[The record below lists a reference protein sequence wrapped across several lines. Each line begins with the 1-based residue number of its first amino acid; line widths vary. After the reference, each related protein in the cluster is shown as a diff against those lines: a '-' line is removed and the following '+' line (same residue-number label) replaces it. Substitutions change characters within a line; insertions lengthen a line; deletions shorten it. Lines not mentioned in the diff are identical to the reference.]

1 MSGWTA
7 AAVAIGGTVLSMVG
21 QQQQGKAQQKAY
33 NAQAQQ
39 TLNEGAYRADAAKQ
53 QAEKFRKAG
62 KAQAGEARAQ
72 LAASGVKL
80 GEGTPLEI
88 DKEITQNAEEDALS
102 ALIGGK
108 RATSAAQEEA
118 RLLGKAG
125 GNAVSNAGMGA
136 ASSVLQLGGSFA
148 KSGWKLKTSA
158 GG

>member
-1 MSGWTA
+1 MCTGLEILS
-7 AAVAIGGTVLSMVG
+7 AIGTGMSVLG
-21 QQQQGKAQQKAY
+21 QAQQGQAQQKAY

-62 KAQAGEARAQ
+62 KTQASEAKAQ

-108 RATSAAQEEA
+108 RATTAAQEEA
-118 RLLGKAG
+118 KLLGKAG
-125 GNAVSNAGMGA
+125 DNAVTNAGYGA
-136 ASSVLQLGGSFA
+136 ASSVLSAGGSMI
-148 KSGWKLKTSA
+148 KSGWKTRLKA
-158 GG
+158 EG

>member
-53 QAEKFRKAG
+53 QAEKIRKAG
-62 KAQAGEARAQ
+62 AAQKGEARAS

-80 GEGTPLEI
+80 GEGTPLEV
-88 DKEITQNAEEDALS
+88 DREITQNSEEDALS
-102 ALIGGK
+102 ALISGK
-108 RATSAAQEEA
+108 RATSAAQEESKM
-118 RLLGKAG
+118 LTKAG
-125 GNAVSNAGMGA
+125 RNAMT
-136 ASSVLQLGGSFA
+136 SSVLESGGTLA
-148 KSGWKLKTSA
+148 KGWRVMAQKE
-158 GG
+158 

>member
-1 MSGWTA
+1 MSGYTA
-7 AAVAIGGTVLSMVG
+7 AAVAIAGAAASVMGQMQQAK
-21 QQQQGKAQQKAY
+21 QQQKMH

-108 RATSAAQEEA
+108 RATTAAQEEA
-118 RLLGKAG
+118 KLLGKAG
-125 GNAVSNAGMGA
+125 DNAVTNAGYGA
-136 ASSVLQLGGSFA
+136 ASTVLSAGGSMI
-148 KSGWKLKTSA
+148 KSGWKTRLK
-158 GG
+158 GD